1 MNLFGR
7 CTAEFIGTLVL
18 VFVGCGCAAL
28 YGGDLL
34 GIAAAFGLAAA
45 VMIYAVGAVS
55 GAHINPAVSIALC
68 VSRKFPLKDTVVYVI
83 AQMLGAFAGALL
95 IVLIGGA
102 GVIDTGL
109 GATSPAPGTSV
120 WQALAA
126 EFIGTFILML
136 VIMGAA
142 VDRRAPAGFAG
153 LAIGGTVFAVIM
165 VIGTISGGSLNP
177 ARTFGPDLVNL
188 IFTGSDALW
197 TTFPLIYV
205 TGPVL
210 GAAAAA
216 FVYRLIAGKGNN

>member
-1 MNLFGR
+1 MNLPGR
-7 CTAEFIGTLVL
+7 FAAEFIGTLVL

-34 GIAAAFGLAAA
+34 GIAAAFGLAVA
-45 VMIYAVGAVS
+45 VMIYAVGSVS

-68 VSRKFPLKDTVVYVI
+68 AAHKFPLKDTIAYII
-83 AQMLGAFAGALL
+83 AQLLGAFAGALL
-95 IVLIGGA
+95 IVLVGGS
-102 GVIDTGL
+102 GVIETGI
-109 GATSPAPGTSV
+109 GATAPGLSISL

-165 VIGTISGGSLNP
+165 VIGAVSGGSLNP

-188 IFTGSDALW
+188 IFAGSDAIW
-197 TTFPLIYV
+197 TTFPLIYII
-205 TGPVL
+205 GPVL
-210 GAAAAA
+210 GAVAAA
-216 FVYRLIAGKGNN
+216 FVYRLVAGKED